1 MDVTPLKLE
10 KLIVDVDLILDGT
23 DNFDIRMIINDS
35 SQKFQ
40 IPWIYGS
47 CVGSYGMTY
56 SIIPGEGPC
65 LHCLLETVPVGGPT
79 CDTAGIIHPAASQ
92 VVVYQ
97 TTEALKIITE
107 DYKAMRKVFIYFC
120 LLKKAT
126 ITLNFVLFKNI
137 ILTYYCTDVHHL
149 LFIQYVII
157 TVAPFRA

>member
-65 LHCLLETVPVGGPT
+65 LHCLRSEEHTSELQSRGHIVCRLLLEKK
-79 CDTAGIIHPAASQ
+79 
-92 VVVYQ
+92 
-97 TTEALKIITE
+97 KINN
-107 DYKAMRKVFIYFC
+107 
-120 LLKKAT
+120 
-126 ITLNFVLFKNI
+126 TLE
-137 ILTYYCTDVHHL
+137 
-149 LFIQYVII
+149 
-157 TVAPFRA
+157 